1 MVNEGFVAGQAEPVA
16 AEAGPAPI
24 MVDYDAENGV
34 DGVDALSKA
43 IQALKSVAWENE
55 EIMWFFN
62 QAEISLIS
70 ENEFNFVCLAQ
81 FSLCFLHIG
90 WMCQA
95 K

>member
-1 MVNEGFVAGQAEPVA
+1 MVA

-62 QAEISLIS
+62 QAEIRMQTAGVKKQWTKL
-70 ENEFNFVCLAQ
+70 
-81 FSLCFLHIG
+81 
-90 WMCQA
+90 QA
-95 K
+95 LTTILPKKVTDQLKKLLMKKES